1 MSEQD
6 KQSFDAVQMEKGR
19 AKTMKIQGFFKSG
32 HTPTL
37 FAALMYFDVSFMV
50 WVLLGP
56 LAPFISEQ
64 LKLNPA
70 QKGLMLAVP
79 LLGGAFFRVI
89 LGVLSDRFGS
99 RKTGLLGLTATLIPL
114 LIGWKF
120 AHALPHFYLMGMLL
134 GIAGASF
141 AVALPLAGA
150 WYPPEHQGLAM
161 GITGAGNSGT
171 LIATLF
177 APRLAQAFGWN
188 NAFALAAI
196 PVIVVLVLFAALAK
210 DSPSRP
216 KAPAWADYMSVIRE
230 SDIGWFCMLY
240 SLTFGG
246 FVGLASFLTVFFND
260 QFHLSKVRAG
270 DFTTI
275 VVVAG
280 SFLRPVGG
288 FLADK
293 IGGYRLLLILL
304 LGVGICL
311 AGVGWSATLPT
322 VVVLL
327 FFGMGMLGMG
337 NGAVFQLVPQRFP
350 ERVGILTGLVG
361 AAGGVGGFFLPSFLG
376 FMKLKTGT
384 YSTGLLLCAVA
395 YFAAQVVLLQLGSRW
410 GETWQADSVRRA
422 GIFCYRRF
430 VRGLAGDNV
439 DVATEEKEA
448 A

>member
-1 MSEQD
+1 
-6 KQSFDAVQMEKGR
+6 
-19 AKTMKIQGFFKSG
+19 MKIQGFFKSG

-89 LGVLSDRFGS
+89 LGVLSDRLGS

-120 AHALPHFYLMGMLL
+120 AHTLPHFYLVGLLL

-188 NAFALAAI
+188 NTFALAAI
-196 PVIVVLVLFAALAK
+196 PVLLVLVLFAALAK
-210 DSPSRP
+210 DSPHRP
-216 KAPAWADYMSVIRE
+216 KAPAWADYMSVVKE

-304 LGVGICL
+304 LGVGGCL
-311 AGVGWSATLPT
+311 AVVGWSASLPL

-327 FFGMGMLGMG
+327 FLGMGMLGMG

-361 AAGGVGGFFLPSFLG
+361 AAGGLGGFFLPSFLG
-376 FMKLKTGT
+376 IMKFKTGT

-395 YFAAQVVLLQLGSRW
+395 YFAAQLVLLQLGARW
-410 GETWQADSVRRA
+410 GQTWQEGSVKRA
-422 GIFCYRRF
+422 GIFCYRKW
-430 VRGLAGDNV
+430 VRGLAGGNAGV
-439 DVATEEKEA
+439 TAEENEA

>member
-1 MSEQD
+1 
-6 KQSFDAVQMEKGR
+6 
-19 AKTMKIQGFFKSG
+19 MKAQQFFKSG
-32 HTPTL
+32 HTPSL
-37 FAALMYFDVSFMV
+37 FAALLYFDVSFMA

-64 LKLNPA
+64 LKLNAA

-79 LLGGAFFRVI
+79 LLGGAVFRVI
-89 LGVLSDRFGS
+89 LGVLSDRFGC
-99 RKTGLLGLTATLIPL
+99 RKTGLLGLTLTLVPL
-114 LIGWKF
+114 LIGWRF
-120 AHALPHFYLMGMLL
+120 AHTLPHFYLVGLLL

-161 GITGAGNSGT
+161 GIAGAGNSGT

-188 NAFALAAI
+188 NTFGFAMVPILL
-196 PVIVVLVLFAALAK
+196 VLVLFAIMAK
-210 DSPSRP
+210 DSPNRP
-216 KAPAWADYMSVIRE
+216 KAPAWKDYATVLKQADV
-230 SDIGWFCMLY
+230 GWFCLVY
-240 SLTFGG
+240 SFTFGG
-246 FVGLASFLTVFFND
+246 FVGLASFLTVFFHD
-260 QFHLSKVRAG
+260 QFHLTKVRAG

-304 LGVGICL
+304 LGIGLCL
-311 AGVGWSATLPT
+311 GGVGWSASLPL

-327 FFGMGMLGMG
+327 FIGMGMLGMG

-350 ERVGILTGLVG
+350 DRMGVLTGLVG
-361 AAGGVGGFFLPSFLG
+361 AAGGIGGFFLPSFLG
-376 FMKLKTGT
+376 AMKFKTGT
-384 YSTGLLLCAVA
+384 YSTGLLICAGA
-395 YFAAQVVLLQLGSRW
+395 YIVVQLVLLHLGGHWNS
-410 GETWQADSVRRA
+410 TWQEDSAQRA
-422 GIFCYRRF
+422 GVFCYRRWL
-430 VRGLAGDNV
+430 RALAGGGTDL
-439 DVATEEKEA
+439 AEEKEA

>member
-1 MSEQD
+1 
-6 KQSFDAVQMEKGR
+6 
-19 AKTMKIQGFFKSG
+19 MKIRNFLKSG

-37 FAALMYFDVSFMV
+37 LASLMYFDVSFMV

-56 LAPFISEQ
+56 LTPFISEQ
-64 LKLNPA
+64 LQLNSA
-70 QKGLMLAVP
+70 QKGLLTAIP
-79 LLGGAFFRVI
+79 LLGGSLFRPV
-89 LGVLSDRFGS
+89 LGILSDRIGG
-99 RKTGLLGLTATLIPL
+99 RKAGLLGLALTLIPL
-114 LIGWKF
+114 VLGWKF
-120 AHALPHFYLMGMLL
+120 AHTLPHFYLVGLLL

-150 WYPPEHQGLAM
+150 WYPSEHQGLAM

-188 NAFALAAI
+188 NTFALAAI
-196 PVIVVLVLFAALAK
+196 PILVVLVLFAILAK
-210 DSPSRP
+210 DSPHRP
-216 KAPAWADYMSVIRE
+216 KAPAWADYMAVVKE

-275 VVVAG
+275 VVIAG

-311 AGVGWSATLPT
+311 AGVGWSASLPL

-327 FFGMGMLGMG
+327 FLGMG
-337 NGAVFQLVPQRFP
+337 
-350 ERVGILTGLVG
+350 
-361 AAGGVGGFFLPSFLG
+361 
-376 FMKLKTGT
+376 
-384 YSTGLLLCAVA
+384 
-395 YFAAQVVLLQLGSRW
+395 
-410 GETWQADSVRRA
+410 
-422 GIFCYRRF
+422 
-430 VRGLAGDNV
+430 
-439 DVATEEKEA
+439 
-448 A
+448 